1 MDKLIK
7 PSRLAIIIITLLALT
22 TVFLVSLYRLQ
33 IIEGAD
39 YYEQSQ
45 NSVVTTNVVEAE
57 RGKLIDR
64 YGRAMVSNRV
74 CNNLIINTV
83 ELFEQPDPNAII
95 LDLTKAI
102 LDSGGK
108 YTDTLPITKSAPFE
122 YVSKMTDIQRTALNG
137 YLEANDLPAST
148 TAVELM
154 AFFRSAFKIDNNYTS
169 EQMRTI
175 AGVRYEVKI
184 RHINTIHTTDYIF
197 AEDVSMD
204 LITKLMEN
212 NLKGFTVKPSY
223 IREYNTEYAAHLL
236 GYVGMMSPE
245 EYKDLKNDGYPLNAV
260 VGKDGVE
267 KAFEKYLHGVD
278 GQAVVTSTP
287 GGTVIGT
294 KYTQEPKPGSN
305 VYLTIDLGLQE
316 AAELSLNTFITETN
330 RKREA
335 DNEKIKAQGQTKG
348 LKDTIPGGGAVV
360 INVKTGEP
368 LCIAS
373 VPTFDLNT
381 ISENFTEL
389 IEDKTAPLL
398 NRALMGTFAPGS
410 TFKPVTAIAA
420 LNEGVVN
427 VNTTI
432 YDKGKYEK
440 YADAGYAPTCWAYP
454 KNSHGDVNV
463 SKALEV
469 SCNYYFYTVGDELGI
484 DKIADY
490 AKRFGLG
497 EHTGIELN
505 EEIGNMTNRFNHE
518 KLTGEPWTQG
528 GALAAAIGQ
537 ADSLFTPIQIANS
550 IAAIA
555 NNGTRYEAS
564 MLKAVRSYDYSKSIF
579 ERKPKVADTVN
590 VAQEYYDAV
599 HLGMYNVAN
608 SVVGSAFKVFGNYPV
623 KVAAKTGTAQL
634 GENVTNNGV
643 FVCYAPYDDPEIA
656 IAVVVQKGGSGSE
669 IAGIAKDILDYYF
682 AFKNSS
688 AKPETENSLLK

>member
-245 EYKDLKNDGYPLNAV
+245 EYKDLKTDGYPLNAV

-335 DNEKIKAQGQTKG
+335 DNEKLKAQGQTND

-398 NRALMGTFAPGS
+398 NRALMGTFAP
-410 TFKPVTAIAA
+410 
-420 LNEGVVN
+420 
-427 VNTTI
+427 
-432 YDKGKYEK
+432 
-440 YADAGYAPTCWAYP
+440 
-454 KNSHGDVNV
+454 
-463 SKALEV
+463 
-469 SCNYYFYTVGDELGI
+469 
-484 DKIADY
+484 
-490 AKRFGLG
+490 
-497 EHTGIELN
+497 
-505 EEIGNMTNRFNHE
+505 
-518 KLTGEPWTQG
+518 
-528 GALAAAIGQ
+528 
-537 ADSLFTPIQIANS
+537 
-550 IAAIA
+550 
-555 NNGTRYEAS
+555 
-564 MLKAVRSYDYSKSIF
+564 
-579 ERKPKVADTVN
+579 
-590 VAQEYYDAV
+590 
-599 HLGMYNVAN
+599 
-608 SVVGSAFKVFGNYPV
+608 
-623 KVAAKTGTAQL
+623 
-634 GENVTNNGV
+634 
-643 FVCYAPYDDPEIA
+643 
-656 IAVVVQKGGSGSE
+656 
-669 IAGIAKDILDYYF
+669 
-682 AFKNSS
+682 
-688 AKPETENSLLK
+688 